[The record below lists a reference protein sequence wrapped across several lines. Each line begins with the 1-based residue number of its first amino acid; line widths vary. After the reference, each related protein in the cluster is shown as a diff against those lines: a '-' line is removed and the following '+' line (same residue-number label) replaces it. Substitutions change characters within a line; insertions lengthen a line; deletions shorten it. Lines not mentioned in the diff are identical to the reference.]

1 MKRGRWVAAVL
12 VSGCLLTGCSSFS
25 PEVTGISINKKGGIS
40 EVVRES
46 FDASYYSEA
55 ELEQEIDT
63 AIGLYTSENGSK
75 TVKKKSLSVKNGE
88 AVLKMEYAS
97 DKDYAEFNN
106 VGFYLGN
113 ISGAIQAGYPFDGS
127 FYQVVLGKIDDS
139 NTVWGSSIM
148 SGTNYKTVVVSE
160 PLLVEVPGTI
170 HYVSE
175 NVKVRD
181 KSTAVTEST
190 EVAYILYE

>member
-1 MKRGRWVAAVL
+1 MKRGKWIAAVL
-12 VSGCLLTGCSSFS
+12 VSGSLLTGCSSFS

-40 EVVRES
+40 EVVREP

-63 AIGLYTSENGSK
+63 AIGLYTSENDSR

-97 DKDYAEFNN
+97 DKDYAKFNN

-127 FYQVVLGKIDDS
+127 FYQVITGKIDDS
-139 NTVWGSSIM
+139 STVWGSSVM

-160 PLLVEVPGTI
+160 PLLVQVPGTI

>member
-127 FYQVVLGKIDDS
+127 FYQVVLGKIDDF